1 MSSTIKQFVRVI
13 NYPQISLFQMLI
25 DSKQITDRFPGM
37 RIIEKEDQIN
47 TIKFE
52 PHEFDYFFMITKTIH
67 GEIVEGN
74 IIPAWDPKLDK
85 LGIRFTL
92 DSNENV
98 KNWTRIKIEYIEP
111 KLQKGPKWWLI
122 VPPLGTLSIIKLLE
136 TGFLDLQK
144 AYASPGNIPNESF
157 FGSNNIATTLSSK
170 KIVVPLLTTIIA
182 IGLIGF
188 PIIDTGTFPD
198 KLQDNI
204 ISSSD
209 SDLSST
215 SATSNTSG
223 DPGNS
228 SSESTST
235 TSSSDS
241 STTTHPV
248 SHGGGGNGGGGKT
261 GGSPSSSS
269 TSPTSSNP
277 TSNPSTIASS
287 LAISSING
295 NNVSFPSSIIAGSLY
310 VVFQNVDS
318 STNEII
324 KINSV
329 ANLDD
334 VAFHIDSDKIQ
345 DFRNDFGLFSSSQV
359 ADIALDDDGIF
370 YVSFDF
376 DPIILTF
383 DNTNG
388 DFISEILLSNG
399 EPATSFDVDKT
410 GDTIYAITDSNS
422 AIQKIDADTGDL
434 ILGEFASD
442 IIPFDPNVRGVG
454 LSDIVF
460 DDDSDVIYAL
470 DEQNSKIYKFDSQLN
485 YITTFDT
492 VSNPLNGP
500 RGITLDNFGNVFV
513 ADSGNNRI
521 LKFDDHGN
529 LLESIESFV
538 NSSNQPDTFDF
549 PEFVAVDSQDNIYIT
564 DTGNNRIIFLEMEN
578 YLCNSSNVADF
589 EYPLIDDNT
598 IQSLTSDDLVIQA
611 NDLAEK
617 KRFKEAF
624 LFYRMA
630 ITLDDANNN
639 QNAWVGIGNIQALK
653 CVDPNKISNP
663 IPFGFLE
670 TLKTNPQNNNALNG
684 IANFYVQQVIIVSNI
699 PDLGS
704 PDALISKAKSYY
716 AQAIMAN
723 PADTNALNG
732 LALLEM
738 MLGNYA
744 AAESFFQESLLIE
757 KKTSTINGLALV
769 SYYQNNHANAIDH
782 YKDTL
787 NIDPNNFDALSG
799 LVSIYNHLNQPLNA
813 APHLVTLQQFTEISI
828 IVNSL
833 IESGDW
839 LLSQQQYVE
848 AIRLYDAALDLDAD
862 NVLAL
867 EGKES
872 AKQGNM

>member
-25 DSKQITDRFPGM
+25 DSKKITDRFPGM

-111 KLQKGPKWWLI
+111 KLQKGSKWWLI

-235 TSSSDS
+235 TPSRDS
-241 STTTHPV
+241 STTTHPA
-248 SHGGGGNGGGGKT
+248 SHGGGDNGGGSKT
-261 GGSPSSSS
+261 GGGTSSSN
-269 TSPTSSNP
+269 TSPANSNP

-295 NNVSFPSSIIAGSLY
+295 NNLSFPLSIITGSLY

-329 ANLDD
+329 TNLDD
-334 VAFHIDSDKIQ
+334 VVFHINSDTIQ

-359 ADIALDDDGIF
+359 KYIALDDNGIF
-370 YVSFDF
+370 YASFDF

-383 DNTNG
+383 DNANG
-388 DFISEILLSNG
+388 DFISEISLPTS
-399 EPATSFDVDKT
+399 EATSFDVDRA

-422 AIQKIDADTGDL
+422 AIQKINADTGDL
-434 ILGEFASD
+434 ILREFASD
-442 IIPFDPNVRGVG
+442 VIPFDPNVSNFV

-460 DDDSDVIYAL
+460 DDDSDILYAT
-470 DEQNSKIYKFDSQLN
+470 DEQNNKIYKFDSELN
-485 YITTFDT
+485 YITTFDAD
-492 VSNPLNGP
+492 SNLLNLP
-500 RGITLDNFGNVFV
+500 QGITLDNFGNVFV
-513 ADSGNNRI
+513 ADSGNDRI
-521 LKFDDHGN
+521 LKFDSHGN

-564 DTGNNRIIFLEMEN
+564 DTNNNRIIFLEMEN
-578 YLCNSSNVADF
+578 YLCNSVNSPDF
-589 EYPLIDDNT
+589 EYPLIDDDT
-598 IQSLTSDDLVIQA
+598 IQSSTSEDLVIQA
-611 NDLAEK
+611 NNLAEK

-630 ITLDDANNN
+630 ITLDDSN
-639 QNAWVGIGNIQALK
+639 QHGWVGIGNIQALK
-653 CVDPNKISNP
+653 CVDPNKTSNP
-663 IPFGFLE
+663 IPFGF
-670 TLKTNPQNNNALNG
+670 TQALKTNPQNSNALNG
-684 IANFYVQQVIIVSNI
+684 IANFYVQQVIISSDI
-699 PDLGS
+699 PDFNS

-732 LALLEM
+732 IAILEM

-744 AAESFFQESLLIE
+744 AAETFFQESLAIE

-769 SYYQNNHANAIDH
+769 SYYQNNHANAID
-782 YKDTL
+782 YYQDTL
-787 NIDPNNFDALSG
+787 DIDPDNFDALSG
-799 LVSIYNHLNQPLNA
+799 LVSIYNHLNQPQNA
-813 APHLVTLQQFTEISI
+813 APHLVTLQQFTQTSI
-828 IVNSL
+828 IVDSL

-839 LLSQQQYVE
+839 LLSQQQYTE